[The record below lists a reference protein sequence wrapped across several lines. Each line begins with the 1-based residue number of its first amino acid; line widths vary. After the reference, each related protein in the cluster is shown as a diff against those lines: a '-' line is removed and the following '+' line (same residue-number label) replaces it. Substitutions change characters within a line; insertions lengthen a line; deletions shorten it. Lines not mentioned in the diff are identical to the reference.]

1 MAASRG
7 RNVPRNRKNPKK
19 TRDISDMTSVLR
31 SPVTPPGAAGI
42 LPRMT
47 APAEKGYPTSAPSTS
62 KRPKA
67 RPAPKRPKARPA
79 KIEQEA
85 AEAGAVARGNAAAKR
100 LAREEAM
107 MGMKDGGK
115 LKMVKGPGGKM
126 VPDYAADGVGKMAY
140 GGKMKKVKKMAYG
153 GKMKK
158 VKKMGDGGMCRG
170 MGAATRGGNY
180 KMG

>member
-1 MAASRG
+1 MQQLMEIKMAASRG

-19 TRDISDMTSVLR
+19 TRDISDMTSGLR
-31 SPVTPPGAAGI
+31 GPATSPGPAGI
-42 LPRMT
+42 LSRM
-47 APAEKGYPTSAPSTS
+47 SAPSTS

-140 GGKMKKVKKMAYG
+140 GGKMKKVKKM
-153 GKMKK
+153 
-158 VKKMGDGGMCRG
+158 GDGGMCRG